1 MGKITAL
8 NEQKGDAS
16 RVSVFIDGEFVCG
29 LYRSDAEKAG
39 LAVGRAL
46 EVFEIEELL
55 SAADADKAYRYA
67 LRFLSVRPRSVM
79 EVNKRLSIRGFSE
92 TTVADVIER
101 LTGEGYLDDA
111 EFSEIWIHDRVA
123 LKPKGKRALIAEL
136 TQKGVA
142 RSTAE
147 KAIEETLTESEE
159 ELARRALGSI
169 ESRLN
174 GGSRGK
180 VRRKAYAFLSR
191 RGFPADVA
199 GRLSRETEERI
210 FEKAADDDS

>member
-39 LAVGRAL
+39 LTVGRAL
-46 EVFEIEELL
+46 ETFEIDELL
-55 SAADADKAYRYA
+55 SAADVDKAYRYG
-67 LRFLSVRPRSVM
+67 LRFLAVRPRSVA
-79 EVNKRLSIRGFSE
+79 EVNKRLSIKGFSAA
-92 TTVADVIER
+92 TAATVIER
-101 LTGEGYLDDA
+101 LTDEGYLDDE
-111 EFSEIWIHDRVA
+111 EFAKIWIRDRLV

-136 TQKGVA
+136 IQKGVA

-147 KAIEETLTESEE
+147 KAVGEMLTESEE
-159 ELARRALGSI
+159 VLARRALGSI

-174 GGSRGK
+174 GEPRGK
-180 VRRKAYAFLSR
+180 VRKKAYAFLSR

-199 GRLSRETEERI
+199 GKLSREAEERSLKKI
-210 FEKAADDDS
+210 ADDDS